1 MSPSFSTTLSNGVVR
16 LGATKPANCTDPA
29 MGFATIAGG
38 TTHNIDLTIEELP
51 QTIDLETLI
60 GATLTTASMP
70 VTTFSFYSWDSAT
83 SSAIELESRL
93 GFLQAQGKNLVLS
106 ATGAGPITQDFIKI
120 DNFFGCVQ
128 DVSPFLNT
136 QNTLLL
142 KHAAPASPLL
152 LKLTICVCQCHQ
164 LTAVPG
170 MLEIYMPKNKGTLAL
185 LEVAEQFAQFV
196 LPRPGKCT
204 SLNYF
209 MFSGGSP
216 ISGALASKLTLSSGN
231 IQIDTAITGAT
242 DVVEFTLRG
251 EVNGA
256 PINTADRAVKV
267 YIGCHGATTLTTSV
281 SIPPDHPYIKNSSEN
296 GERFKLLLYPTAQ
309 HSTSWDL

>member
-106 ATGAGPITQDFIKI
+106 ATGASAITEDMIQI
-120 DNFFGCVQ
+120 DNFFGCVN

-142 KHAAPASPLL
+142 KHAAPTSPLL
-152 LKLTICVCQCHQ
+152 IKLSVCEC
-164 LTAVPG
+164 
-170 MLEIYMPKNKGTLAL
+170 
-185 LEVAEQFAQFV
+185 
-196 LPRPGKCT
+196 
-204 SLNYF
+204 
-209 MFSGGSP
+209 
-216 ISGALASKLTLSSGN
+216 
-231 IQIDTAITGAT
+231 
-242 DVVEFTLRG
+242 
-251 EVNGA
+251 
-256 PINTADRAVKV
+256 
-267 YIGCHGATTLTTSV
+267 
-281 SIPPDHPYIKNSSEN
+281 
-296 GERFKLLLYPTAQ
+296 
-309 HSTSWDL
+309 

>member
-1 MSPSFSTTLSNGVVR
+1 
-16 LGATKPANCTDPA
+16 
-29 MGFATIAGG
+29 
-38 TTHNIDLTIEELP
+38 
-51 QTIDLETLI
+51 
-60 GATLTTASMP
+60 MP
-70 VTTFSFYSWDSAT
+70 VSGFSFYSWDSAT

-106 ATGAGPITQDFIKI
+106 ATGAGPITHDFITI
-120 DNFFGCVQ
+120 DNFFGCFQ
-128 DVSPFLNT
+128 DFISPFLKT
-136 QNTLLL
+136 QNDDLLL

-152 LKLTICVCQCHQ
+152 LNLTICVCQCHR
-164 LTAVPG
+164 LTSVPG
-170 MLEIYMPKNKGTLAL
+170 VLEIYLPKNKGTLAL
-185 LEVAEQFAQFV
+185 LGVAEQFAQFV

-281 SIPPDHPYIKNSSEN
+281 SIPPDYPYIKNSSEN